1 MEVHAEARV
10 RHNLDVH
17 LARETTRWNDQDGP
31 WDGFLH
37 AHDVRSAMPCTCDGE
52 NEGEQHVD
60 RRRARR
66 AVDALQG
73 KHTGTVPSQAKHE
86 TKQDVEEKEHVHRR
100 TETHRVVEKDAIH
113 VLSDEEFGGS
123 QLDDEVLATIDL
135 ESLVQGHQ
143 ARRKENQAMQP
154 SMPNVKTDANRTQG
168 IPEETKNA
176 VVPTVT
182 TARHGIHRY
191 RDIVEELLQVTEKLA
206 FETHTHVEKERLVQ
220 RHRQLKAEKEKLP
233 PLDAMEP
240 MQRCDPATHAGNQA
254 VPWTGDTN
262 RFPPTTVNVET
273 GQMHAPSMDGGFAAP
288 SGLPPMDLGIHPL
301 MHERPK
307 LQAVDIG
314 PVSCRRT
321 EGSTDRLWKRK
332 DFDWSQEIV
341 RHNKS
346 YFGNDGFRINQL
358 EAINATMSKRDCFVL
373 MPTGGGKSLCF
384 QLPALCGGVT
394 VVISPL
400 VSLIEDQISQ
410 LRIIDV
416 PCAYLSASMDYVE
429 QRSIMDD
436 LRSPQPSIKLLYV
449 TPEKVVQSNAFQSA
463 LQRLN
468 ENNHLARIVIDEAHC
483 VSQWGHDFRPD
494 YKGLWIFKSNFNNVP
509 IMALTATAT
518 PRVQEDVVLQLRL
531 EQCVT
536 FRSSFNRPNLRY
548 EVRPKKAKA
557 VVEQMKSMIETH
569 YIDKFGNVMSGIIY
583 CLSRGE
589 CEKLSNQL
597 SKTMLEY
604 RGRDGQVRKKRL
616 IVGYYHAGLT
626 HNQRKEVQRRWSND
640 EIPIICATIAFGMGI
655 NKPDVRFVIHYSM
668 PKSLEGYHQEA
679 GRAGRDG
686 QISACILLYSYADA
700 QKAKHMIK
708 QSAIEQR
715 TAPEHLRLTLEN
727 LDRMIA
733 YCEEKVEC
741 RRVLQLSHFGETS
754 FTAAQCN
761 KTCDN
766 CWQASKYTDVDM
778 TRQACELIDLVGAMQ
793 GKSSLSYVVDVF
805 RGSKSAQVKMMRHE
819 DLPQYGKGKGMKKSE
834 VERILRRMIL
844 ENILVEESHRADN
857 QYQNVITSLRV
868 NQGRA
873 GDYLH
878 GRRRLMLKCLA
889 AEKPGGGEKKRSR
902 DVIDVTDEYCTTV
915 PGDELGVEIYEELM
929 RAREEIVKMPGN
941 EKAETILTKA
951 VLERISQ
958 LKPTTEGDLRKI
970 PSLVQSHIQKFGSV
984 LIQAVTQV
992 IQRRQQGG
1000 GWVTAGGKRDLSS
1013 FAYQGTGNNS

>member
-1 MEVHAEARV
+1 MARGTV
-10 RHNLDVH
+10 LQVKHNLEHH
-17 LARETTRWNDQDGP
+17 LEVSEKKEGSQGDAWS
-31 WDGFLH
+31 GFLY
-37 AHDVRSAMPCTCDGE
+37 AKPPTRQAWNACCQVLDEV
-52 NEGEQHVD
+52 HVD
-60 RRRARR
+60 RRRAR
-66 AVDALQG
+66 
-73 KHTGTVPSQAKHE
+73 
-86 TKQDVEEKEHVHRR
+86 
-100 TETHRVVEKDAIH
+100 DAIAALEGRRDAKTDLGSKAKPLQDISNEVQH
-113 VLSDEEFGGS
+113 NARGAGPTVMAQQAIDVLSDDDFGGS
-123 QLDDEVLATIDL
+123 QLDDDVLATIDL
-135 ESLVQGHQ
+135 ESLVKVHQ
-143 ARRKENQAMQP
+143 ASRMERGAVGKEENAR
-154 SMPNVKTDANRTQG
+154 NVETTKAHDEHVERTC
-168 IPEETKNA
+168 E
-176 VVPTVT
+176 
-182 TARHGIHRY
+182 HGRSVQECKHVAYHY
-191 RDIVEELLQVTEKLA
+191 REIVEELLQVTEKLA
-206 FETHTHVEKERLVQ
+206 FEQLTQVEKEQLLR
-220 RHRQLKAEKEKLP
+220 RHRQLKADKVSLP
-233 PLDAMEP
+233 PFDAFSVDRRIENP
-240 MQRCDPATHAGNQA
+240 PPAFGNPSIA
-254 VPWTGDTN
+254 SMGGTN
-262 RFPPTTVNVET
+262 RLHPPTMEMGA
-273 GQMHAPSMDGGFAAP
+273 GQLHAPSTDGTFATAP
-288 SGLPPMDLGIHPL
+288 GLPPIDMGAMPPL
-301 MHERPK
+301 QERPR
-307 LQAVDIG
+307 LAAVDIG
-314 PVSCRRT
+314 PVSCHRT
-321 EGSTDRLWKRK
+321 EGSTDKLWKRK
-332 DFDWSQEIV
+332 DFGWSQEIV
-341 RHNKS
+341 QHNKS
-346 YFGNDGFRINQL
+346 YFGNDSFRINQL
-358 EAINATMSKRDCFVL
+358 EAINATMSGRDCFVL

-410 LRIIDV
+410 LKIIDI
-416 PCAYLSASMDYVE
+416 PCAYLSASIDYAE

-436 LRSPQPSIKLLYV
+436 LRSPDPCVKLLYV

-468 ENNHLARIVIDEAHC
+468 ENRHLARIVIDEAHC

-494 YKGLWIFKSNFNNVP
+494 YKGLWIFKSNFKNVP

-557 VVEQMKSMIETH
+557 VVEQMKNMIETH

-715 TAPEHLRLTLEN
+715 TEPEHLRLTLES

-754 FTAAQCN
+754 FSAAHCN

-766 CWQASKYTDVDM
+766 CWQASKYTDADI
-778 TRQACELIDLVGAMQ
+778 TKQACELINLVGAMQ

-805 RGSKSAQVKMMRHE
+805 RGSKSAQVRMMRHE
-819 DLPQYGKGKGMKKSE
+819 DLPQYGAGKGMKKSE

-857 QYQNVITSLRV
+857 QYQNVITCLKV

-873 GDYLH
+873 GDYLN
-878 GRRRLMLKCLA
+878 GRRRLIIKCLE

-958 LKPTTEGDLRKI
+958 LKPTTESDLKKI
-970 PSLVQSHIQKFGSV
+970 PTLVQSHIQKFGSTLV
-984 LIQAVTQV
+984 QAVARV

-1000 GWVTAGGKRDLSS
+1000 GWVTAGGRRDLSS
-1013 FAYQGTGNNS
+1013 FAYQAPGGHS

>member
-1 MEVHAEARV
+1 MARGTV
-10 RHNLDVH
+10 LQVKHNLEHH
-17 LARETTRWNDQDGP
+17 LEVSEKKEGSQGDAWS
-31 WDGFLH
+31 GFLY
-37 AHDVRSAMPCTCDGE
+37 AKPPTRQAWNACCQVMDEV
-52 NEGEQHVD
+52 HVD
-60 RRRARR
+60 RRRAR
-66 AVDALQG
+66 
-73 KHTGTVPSQAKHE
+73 
-86 TKQDVEEKEHVHRR
+86 
-100 TETHRVVEKDAIH
+100 DAIAALEGRRDAKTDLGSKAKPLQDISNEVQH
-113 VLSDEEFGGS
+113 NARGAGPTVMAQQAIDVLSDDDFGGS
-123 QLDDEVLATIDL
+123 QLDDDVLATIDL
-135 ESLVQGHQ
+135 ESQLHV
-143 ARRKENQAMQP
+143 P
-154 SMPNVKTDANRTQG
+154 STDGTFA
-168 IPEETKNA
+168 
-176 VVPTVT
+176 
-182 TARHGIHRY
+182 TA
-191 RDIVEELLQVTEKLA
+191 
-206 FETHTHVEKERLVQ
+206 
-220 RHRQLKAEKEKLP
+220 P
-233 PLDAMEP
+233 
-240 MQRCDPATHAGNQA
+240 
-254 VPWTGDTN
+254 
-262 RFPPTTVNVET
+262 
-273 GQMHAPSMDGGFAAP
+273 
-288 SGLPPMDLGIHPL
+288 GLPPIDMGAMPPL
-301 MHERPK
+301 QERPR
-307 LQAVDIG
+307 LAAVDIG
-314 PVSCRRT
+314 P
-321 EGSTDRLWKRK
+321 
-332 DFDWSQEIV
+332 EIV
-341 RHNKS
+341 QHNKT
-346 YFGNDGFRINQL
+346 YFGNDSFRINQL
-358 EAINATMSKRDCFVL
+358 EAINATMS
-373 MPTGGGKSLCF
+373 
-384 QLPALCGGVT
+384 
-394 VVISPL
+394 
-400 VSLIEDQISQ
+400 
-410 LRIIDV
+410 
-416 PCAYLSASMDYVE
+416 
-429 QRSIMDD
+429 
-436 LRSPQPSIKLLYV
+436 
-449 TPEKVVQSNAFQSA
+449 EKVVQSNAFQSA

-468 ENNHLARIVIDEAHC
+468 ENRHLARIVIDEAHC

-494 YKGLWIFKSNFNNVP
+494 YKGLWIFKSNFKNVP

-557 VVEQMKSMIETH
+557 VVEQMKNMIETH

-715 TAPEHLRLTLEN
+715 TEPEHLRLTLES

-754 FTAAQCN
+754 FSAAHCN

-766 CWQASKYTDVDM
+766 CWQASKYTDADI
-778 TRQACELIDLVGAMQ
+778 TKQACELINLVGAMQ

-805 RGSKSAQVKMMRHE
+805 RGSKSAQVRMMRHE
-819 DLPQYGKGKGMKKSE
+819 DLPQYGAGKGMKKSE

-857 QYQNVITSLRV
+857 QYQNVITCLKV

-873 GDYLH
+873 GDYLN
-878 GRRRLMLKCLA
+878 GRQRLIIKCLE

-958 LKPTTEGDLRKI
+958 LKPTTENDLKKI
-970 PSLVQSHIQKFGSV
+970 PTLVQSHIQKFGSTLV
-984 LIQAVTQV
+984 QAVARV

-1000 GWVTAGGKRDLSS
+1000 GWVTAGGRRDLSS
-1013 FAYQGTGNNS
+1013 FAYQAPGGILSSRAWFPSADSLSSILCTTTSSWSEFLTCIISWSVAVLGISSPFLFPTHILPTSLVPATDVFTTGT

>member
-1 MEVHAEARV
+1 MARGTV
-10 RHNLDVH
+10 LQVKHNLEHH
-17 LARETTRWNDQDGP
+17 LEVSEKKEGSQGDAWS
-31 WDGFLH
+31 GFLY
-37 AHDVRSAMPCTCDGE
+37 AKPPTRQAWNACCQVLDEV
-52 NEGEQHVD
+52 HVD
-60 RRRARR
+60 RRRAR
-66 AVDALQG
+66 
-73 KHTGTVPSQAKHE
+73 
-86 TKQDVEEKEHVHRR
+86 
-100 TETHRVVEKDAIH
+100 DAIAALEGRRDAKTDLGSKAKPLQDISNEVQH
-113 VLSDEEFGGS
+113 NARGAGPTVMAQQAIDVLSDDDFGGS
-123 QLDDEVLATIDL
+123 QLDDDVLATIDL
-135 ESLVQGHQ
+135 ESLV
-143 ARRKENQAMQP
+143 
-154 SMPNVKTDANRTQG
+154 
-168 IPEETKNA
+168 
-176 VVPTVT
+176 
-182 TARHGIHRY
+182 
-191 RDIVEELLQVTEKLA
+191 
-206 FETHTHVEKERLVQ
+206 
-220 RHRQLKAEKEKLP
+220 
-233 PLDAMEP
+233 
-240 MQRCDPATHAGNQA
+240 
-254 VPWTGDTN
+254 
-262 RFPPTTVNVET
+262 
-273 GQMHAPSMDGGFAAP
+273 
-288 SGLPPMDLGIHPL
+288 
-301 MHERPK
+301 
-307 LQAVDIG
+307 
-314 PVSCRRT
+314 
-321 EGSTDRLWKRK
+321 
-332 DFDWSQEIV
+332 
-341 RHNKS
+341 
-346 YFGNDGFRINQL
+346 
-358 EAINATMSKRDCFVL
+358 
-373 MPTGGGKSLCF
+373 
-384 QLPALCGGVT
+384 
-394 VVISPL
+394 
-400 VSLIEDQISQ
+400 
-410 LRIIDV
+410 
-416 PCAYLSASMDYVE
+416 
-429 QRSIMDD
+429 
-436 LRSPQPSIKLLYV
+436 
-449 TPEKVVQSNAFQSA
+449 KV
-463 LQRLN
+463 
-468 ENNHLARIVIDEAHC
+468 
-483 VSQWGHDFRPD
+483 PD
-494 YKGLWIFKSNFNNVP
+494 YKGLWIFKSNFKNVP

-557 VVEQMKSMIETH
+557 VVEQMKNMIETH

-715 TAPEHLRLTLEN
+715 TEPEHLRLTLES

-741 RRVLQLSHFGETS
+741 RRVLQLSHFGERS
-754 FTAAQCN
+754 FSAAHCN

-766 CWQASKYTDVDM
+766 CWQASKYTDADI
-778 TRQACELIDLVGAMQ
+778 TKQACELINLVGAMQ

-805 RGSKSAQVKMMRHE
+805 RGSKSAQVRMMRHE
-819 DLPQYGKGKGMKKSE
+819 DLPQYGVGKGMKKSE

-857 QYQNVITSLRV
+857 QYQNVITCLKV

-873 GDYLH
+873 GDYLN
-878 GRRRLMLKCLA
+878 GRRRLIIKCLE

-958 LKPTTEGDLRKI
+958 LKPTTESDLKKI
-970 PSLVQSHIQKFGSV
+970 PTLVQSHIQKFGSTLV
-984 LIQAVTQV
+984 QAVA
-992 IQRRQQGG
+992 R
-1000 GWVTAGGKRDLSS
+1000 
-1013 FAYQGTGNNS
+1013 